1 MKLTCL
7 FSLAT
12 LAVSVLGSRPTPEP
26 KFTFL
31 FSANLTR
38 GPQIIYETNEV
49 GTEVKA
55 FQALT
60 AGGTVRGPKLNATI
74 VSGTALASANSDG
87 TIEADASWLIK
98 THDGAMILVTE
109 KAKIPYINVLFETSS
124 TNYTWL
130 NNVTAW
136 ASPQDGA
143 MGSYSLNYWHI
154 SSDS

>member
-1 MKLTCL
+1 MKLASL
-7 FSLAT
+7 ISLAA
-12 LAVSVLGSRPTPEP
+12 LAVSAIASRPTPEP

-38 GPQIIYETNEV
+38 GPQIVYDLNES

-55 FQALT
+55 FQELT
-60 AGGTVRGPKLNATI
+60 SGGTVRGPKLNATI
-74 VSGTALASANSDG
+74 VSGTALASADSDG

-98 THDGAMILVTE
+98 TTDGAMILVTE
-109 KAKIPYINVLFETSS
+109 KAKIPYINVLFETSAKKYS
-124 TNYTWL
+124 WL

-143 MGSYSLNYWHI
+143 MGSYSLNYWQV
-154 SSDS
+154 S